1 MPQIFN
7 LNGTPIQTVS
17 ELRVDVIK
25 DQSATI
31 DIVTVDNAT
40 QSVSLHNIKKIFTKN
55 GREINANNIVEMT

>member
-7 LNGTPIQTVS
+7 LNGTPIQLVS

-25 DQSATI
+25 DQSASI
-31 DIVTVDNAT
+31 DIVTVNNVD

-55 GREINANNIVEMT
+55 GREINAQNIVEM

>member
-7 LNGTPIQTVS
+7 LTGTPIQLVS

-25 DQSATI
+25 DQSASI
-31 DIVTVDNAT
+31 DIVTVNNAD

-55 GREINANNIVEMT
+55 GREINANNIVEM